1 MNVLLTLE
9 IEVMLIVKTNTLMS
23 DGASLL
29 SRSLLHSPFVAP
41 VVITEYLYRVI
52 SYEKGQ
58 DFLSQ
63 RERAKGTIACLS
75 RLNYCD
81 SGKW

>member
-1 MNVLLTLE
+1 MVPPFYPFA
-9 IEVMLIVKTNTLMS
+9 K
-23 DGASLL
+23 
-29 SRSLLHSPFVAP
+29 RSLLHSPFVAL

-52 SYEKGQ
+52 SYKRGQ

-63 RERAKGTIACLS
+63 RERAKGTISCLS